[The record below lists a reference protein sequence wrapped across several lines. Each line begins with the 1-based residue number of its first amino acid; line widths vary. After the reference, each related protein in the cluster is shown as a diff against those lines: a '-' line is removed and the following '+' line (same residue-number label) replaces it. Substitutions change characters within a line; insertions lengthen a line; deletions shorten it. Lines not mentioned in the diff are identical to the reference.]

1 MLVAARTAAS
11 QQSNVQDVP
20 APAKQ
25 SLSAAETSVRVTR
38 ARALQA
44 VVVPALCSGRASSPA
59 TDVTSAR
66 LPGSGPGAS
75 GVCELDVQRAGLWS
89 GSLLPQQ
96 GSFGAAQGH
105 PGRTRAETSHGMGRG
120 LRLLPDVALEA
131 LVSNGV
137 LPTGCGDGSVSTGCP
152 VPGILLSSHC
162 LLLPWLVMHNP
173 RNMHR
178 KCRPAREAISLKLPR
193 DEPTVS
199 PVPAGGARR
208 AGLCRP

>member
-1 MLVAARTAAS
+1 MR
-11 QQSNVQDVP
+11 
-20 APAKQ
+20 
-25 SLSAAETSVRVTR
+25 
-38 ARALQA
+38 
-44 VVVPALCSGRASSPA
+44 
-59 TDVTSAR
+59 
-66 LPGSGPGAS
+66 
-75 GVCELDVQRAGLWS
+75 RAGLWS

-96 GSFGAAQGH
+96 GSFSAAQGH
-105 PGRTRAETSHGMGRG
+105 PGRARAENSHGMGRG

-162 LLLPWLVMHNP
+162 LLPPWLVMHNP

-178 KCRPAREAISLKLPR
+178 KCRPAREAISLKPPR

-208 AGLCRP
+208 ADVCRPRAPGAATAVPRPVGYGCWHSCESRLFPTWQVCHV